1 MRILCFKIFLILWI
15 GLNSAFPQT
24 EELAQQAQLASE
36 AMSSRDYLRAAS
48 IYEELVKSLP
58 DIPGLRMNLGMAYYM
73 GGQYAL
79 ALPHLSSA
87 VEGDTNLLQA
97 WLFLGSTQLEL
108 GQADKAATSL
118 RTYLKKNPRDASAQ
132 QMLGDALLARN
143 NADEAERAFRKAVE
157 IDPRNPR
164 SWFRL
169 GSTYE
174 NMAAESFQQLE
185 QVAPESGYWF
195 ALIAASRVA
204 QNQNSSALYFYRKAL
219 EQKQDLRGIH
229 FAIGQIYKETE
240 HPEWAEQ
247 EQQKEAGLGAPDCNQ
262 EKYVCLYLER
272 DFQELYEATSA
283 AETAKSLYWRV
294 QACNQ
299 LAVGAFA
306 RLFELPPSLEVHQ
319 LSAEVHTR
327 QGRFW
332 EAVRE
337 WKKALELEP
346 GNRVAKRELALS
358 LYFNRDYDGSKALV
372 DELLESEPDSGQLNF
387 LAGDILLYQQKAED
401 AIPFLEKAVQFTP
414 DSLGAQS
421 SLGRA
426 YMHVGKP
433 EKAIPHLLT
442 ALRSDED
449 GSLHYQL
456 GRAYQRTGQRE
467 KAKEFMTK
475 YQEITKF
482 IKQEEARLDEEMKIS
497 PP

>member
-1 MRILCFKIFLILWI
+1 MLLVLWI
-15 GLNSAFPQT
+15 GLIPAFPQT
-24 EELAQQAQLASE
+24 EELAQQAQLANE

-48 IYEELVKSLP
+48 IYEGLVKSLP
-58 DIPGLRMNLGMAYYM
+58 DVPGLRMNLGMAYYLA
-73 GGQYAL
+73 GQYDQ

-87 VEGDTNLLQA
+87 VEGDANLAQA
-97 WLFLGSTQLEL
+97 WLFLASTQLEL
-108 GQADKAATSL
+108 AQPDKATASL
-118 RTYLKKNPRDASAQ
+118 RTYLTKNPKDASAQ
-132 QMLGDALLARN
+132 QMLGDALLAGN
-143 NADEAERAFRKAVE
+143 KVNEAEQAFRKAVE
-157 IDPRNPR
+157 IDPKNPR

-169 GSTYE
+169 ASTYE
-174 NMAAESFQQLE
+174 NMAAESFQALE
-185 QVAPESGYWF
+185 RIAPESGYWF

-219 EQKQDLRGIH
+219 EKKQDLRGIH
-229 FAIGQIYKETE
+229 FAISQIYKRTE
-240 HPEWAEQ
+240 HLEWAEQ
-247 EQQKEAGLGAPDCNQ
+247 EQQKEAGLGTPDCNQ

-272 DFQELYEATSA
+272 NFQELLKATSSG
-283 AETAKSLYWRV
+283 ETADSLYWRV
-294 QACNQ
+294 EACNQ

-306 RLFELPPSLEVHQ
+306 KLFELPPSLEVHQ
-319 LSAEVHTR
+319 LKAEVHTR

-332 EAVRE
+332 EAVNE
-337 WKKALELEP
+337 WNKALELDP
-346 GNRVAKRELALS
+346 QNRVVKRELALS

-372 DELLESEPDSGQLNF
+372 DELLKSEPDSGQLNF
-387 LAGDILLYQQKAED
+387 LAGDILLYQQKVEA
-401 AIPFLEKAVQFTP
+401 AIPFLEKAVILTP

-426 YMHVGKP
+426 YMHVGEP

-442 ALRSDED
+442 ALPSDED

-467 KAKEFMTK
+467 KARESMAK

-482 IKQEEARLDEEMKIS
+482 IKQEEARLDEEMKIT